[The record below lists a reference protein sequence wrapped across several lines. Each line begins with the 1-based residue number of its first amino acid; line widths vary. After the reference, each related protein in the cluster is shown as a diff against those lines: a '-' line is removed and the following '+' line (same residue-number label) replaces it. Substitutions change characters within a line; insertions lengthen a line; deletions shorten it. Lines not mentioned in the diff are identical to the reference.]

1 MTTVPGCHHIRG
13 RCVETVIIVVMCLM
27 KIYSPAVIN
36 VCAGHCVNFPEDVRF
51 DGSGVARL
59 LKVGGDKDAD
69 AVEGDGEWGGGFLPT
84 RNLRERR

>member
-1 MTTVPGCHHIRG
+1 MLVTTVPGCHHIRG

-27 KIYSPAVIN
+27 KIDSPAVIN

-59 LKVGGDKDAD
+59 LKVGGQRRRRRRGGWGMGRGFPAD
-69 AVEGDGEWGGGFLPT
+69 
-84 RNLRERR
+84 